1 MKKKPDPKIIIASLL
16 KEVEKYVHDGEV
28 GSYLL
33 DPVFGIVRNRVNAE
47 VAKTYV
53 RLGQNQKA
61 IQLLRYVLTA
71 QAEDG
76 SWDEIHPNYR
86 QKSAL
91 ATSFIGDA
99 LIIAYPHFPENIP
112 LENAKKFVMQNEKK
126 SGYFLKSRTYTAD
139 HLNVDASCGAFLAE
153 YGDLFSDENAI
164 HAARRAAEHIC
175 RFQKNGYFPYT
186 TDKGNYPYTYN
197 VPCIHYQGVTL
208 YYLLKIQ
215 EIIDE
220 PWLEKSLDSGTAWLA
235 SVQQDDGTF
244 DWSKSGLM
252 FAYYLTGAYA
262 FAYAAFSSQS
272 KQDERYR
279 DNAQKCL
286 SVIHNNIPSFALR
299 WEAGSWMS
307 FLIPEFITLRSAFLG
322 EYPLDHR
329 VFRYGYGTYRQIARR
344 RYSED
349 PLHDILFQRLTKILH
364 LSPSVIEASKNFPD
378 LFMTSEILDCLTYSD
393 CRRI

>member
-1 MKKKPDPKIIIASLL
+1 MKKQPDPKIIIASLL
-16 KEVEKYVHDGEV
+16 KEVENYVHDGET

-47 VAKTYV
+47 VAKTYI
-53 RLGQNQKA
+53 RLGQTKKA

-76 SWDEIHPNYR
+76 AWDEIHPNYR

-91 ATSFIGDA
+91 ATAFIGDA
-99 LIIAYPHFPENIP
+99 LVTAYPHFPQDTSLN
-112 LENAKKFVMQNEKK
+112 NAATYVLQNEKK
-126 SGYFLKSRTYTAD
+126 PGYFLKSLSYTAD
-139 HLNVDASCGAFLAE
+139 HLNVDASCGAFLAG
-153 YGDLFSDENAI
+153 YGNLFDDKKTIE
-164 HAARRAAEHIC
+164 AAKRAAEHIC
-175 RFQKNGYFPYT
+175 RFQKKGYFPYT

-208 YYLLKIQ
+208 YYLVKIQ

-220 PWLEKSLDSGTAWLA
+220 PWLKKSIDDGTAWLA
-235 SVQQDDGTF
+235 SVQRDDGSF

-252 FAYYLTGAYA
+252 FAYYLSGAYA
-262 FAYAAFSSQS
+262 FAYAVFGSQS
-272 KQDERYR
+272 RRDERYR

-286 SVIHNNIPSFALR
+286 SVINNNIPSFALR
-299 WEAGSWMS
+299 WESGNWMS
-307 FLIPEFITLRSAFLG
+307 FFVPKFITLKSAFLG
-322 EYPLDHR
+322 EYPLGHR
-329 VFRYGYGTYRQIARR
+329 VFRYGYGSYRQIARR

-378 LFMTSEILDCLTYSD
+378 LFMTSEILDCLSFSEY
-393 CRRI
+393 RRI

>member
-1 MKKKPDPKIIIASLL
+1 MTRNPQSEQIVVSLI
-16 KEVEKYVHDGEV
+16 KEVEKFAQDGEK
-28 GSYLL
+28 GTCLA

-47 VAKTYV
+47 VAKTYF
-53 RLGQNQKA
+53 RLNLPEQGIRLMK
-61 IQLLRYVLTA
+61 YVLSD

-91 ATSFIGDA
+91 VTAFMGDA
-99 LIIAYPHFPENIP
+99 LITAYPHFPQDAS
-112 LENAKKFVMQNEKK
+112 LDNASAYVLQNEKK
-126 SGYFLKSRTYTAD
+126 PGYFVKSVSYTAD
-139 HLNVDASCGAFLAE
+139 HLNVDASCGAFLAG
-153 YGDLFSDENAI
+153 YGNLFDDKKTI
-164 HAARRAAEHIC
+164 KAAKRAAEHIC
-175 RFQKNGYFPYT
+175 RCQKKGYFPYT
-186 TDKGNYPYTYN
+186 TDKGTYPYTYN

-208 YYLLKIQ
+208 YYLLKTQ

-220 PWLEKSLDSGTAWLA
+220 PWLEKSIASGTAWLA
-235 SVQQDDGTF
+235 SVQNKDGTF

-262 FAYAAFSSQS
+262 FAYAVFSSRA
-272 KQDERYR
+272 KKDEKYR

-299 WEAGSWMS
+299 WESGSWMS
-307 FLIPEFITLRSAFLG
+307 FLMPKFITLRSAFLG
-322 EYPLDHR
+322 EYPLGHR

-364 LSPSVIEASKNFPD
+364 LNPSVIEASKNFPD